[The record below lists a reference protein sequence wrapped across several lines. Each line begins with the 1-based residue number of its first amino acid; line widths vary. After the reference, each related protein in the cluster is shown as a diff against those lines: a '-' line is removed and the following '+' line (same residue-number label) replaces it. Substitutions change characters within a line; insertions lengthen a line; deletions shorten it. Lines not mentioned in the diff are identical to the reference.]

1 MRKSYHCLKNVGR
14 ATARIGTNCHKS
26 GASRSVYADTDIS
39 PLVSYMFLLL
49 PLQVLNI
56 RFNKDTG
63 GETIE
68 IT

>member
-1 MRKSYHCLKNVGR
+1 MASSFVQLEL
-14 ATARIGTNCHKS
+14 AQIGTNP